1 MNTLDF
7 IKKHKLV
14 AIARKIAPVSIVRA
28 AQAVY
33 SGGIRCLE
41 ITFDQASL
49 SCIEDTAFSI
59 ASVKKALG
67 DDVCVGAGTV
77 VTIEQVK
84 AAHEAGADFVLSPD
98 TNPLVIAET
107 KKLGM
112 ISVPGAM
119 TPTEIMY
126 AYNSGADIV
135 KVFPAGFLGLDYYKA
150 VRAPINHVPLMA
162 VGGIDETNVASFFEA
177 GYCSCGIGSNIM
189 KNALIEAGSYEAL
202 TLLAE
207 KFVKSCKAYV

>member
-1 MNTLDF
+1 MNAVDF

-14 AIARKIAPVSIVRA
+14 AIARKIAPGSIVRA

-41 ITFDQASL
+41 ITFDQASP

-59 ASVKKALG
+59 ASVKKTLG

-84 AAHEAGADFVLSPD
+84 AAQDAGADFVLSPD
-98 TNPLVIAET
+98 TNPLVH
-107 KKLGM
+107 
-112 ISVPGAM
+112 
-119 TPTEIMY
+119 

-150 VRAPINHVPLMA
+150 VRSPINHVPLMA

-189 KNALIEAGSYEAL
+189 KNALIEEGKYEAL
-202 TLLAE
+202 ASLAE

>member
-1 MNTLDF
+1 MNALDF
-7 IKKHKLV
+7 IKKYKLV
-14 AIARKIAPVSIVRA
+14 AIARKIAPDVVVRA
-28 AQAVY
+28 AEAVRT
-33 SGGIRCLE
+33 GGIRCLE
-41 ITFDQASL
+41 ITFDQASP
-49 SCIEDTAFSI
+49 SCIEDTSFSI

-84 AAHEAGADFVLSPD
+84 AAYEAGADFVLSPD

-112 ISVPGAM
+112 VSVPGAM
-119 TPTEIMY
+119 TPTEIMS

-135 KVFPAGFLGLDYYKA
+135 KLFPAGFLGIDYYKA

>member
-7 IKKHKLV
+7 IIKHKLV
-14 AIARKIAPVSIVRA
+14 AIARKIAPDVVVRA
-28 AQAVY
+28 AEAVRM
-33 SGGIRCLE
+33 GGIRCFE

-49 SCIEDTAFSI
+49 SCIEDTALSI

-98 TNPLVIAET
+98 TNPLVIATT
-107 KKLGM
+107 KKFGM
-112 ISVPGAM
+112 VSVPGAM
-119 TPTEIMY
+119 TPTEIMC

-135 KVFPAGFLGLDYYKA
+135 KLFPAGFLGLEYYKA

-189 KNALIEAGSYEAL
+189 KNTLIEEGRYEAL
-202 TLLAE
+202 ASLAE
-207 KFVKSCKAYV
+207 KFIKSCKAYV

>member
-14 AIARKIAPVSIVRA
+14 AIARKIAPGSIVRA

-41 ITFDQASL
+41 ITFDQASP

-59 ASVKKALG
+59 ASVKKTLG

-84 AAHEAGADFVLSPD
+84 AAQDA
-98 TNPLVIAET
+98 
-107 KKLGM
+107 
-112 ISVPGAM
+112 
-119 TPTEIMY
+119 
-126 AYNSGADIV
+126 GADIV

-150 VRAPINHVPLMA
+150 VRSPINHVPLMA

-189 KNALIEAGSYEAL
+189 KNALIEEGKYEAL
-202 TLLAE
+202 ASLAE

>member
-1 MNTLDF
+1 MNKLDF

-14 AIARKIAPVSIVRA
+14 AIARKIAPGSIVRV

-41 ITFDQASL
+41 ITFDQASP

-59 ASVKKALG
+59 ASVKKTLG

-84 AAHEAGADFVLSPD
+84 AAQDAGADFVLSPD
-98 TNPLVIAET
+98 TNPLVVAET
-107 KKLGM
+107 KRLGM
-112 ISVPGAM
+112 VSVPGAM
-119 TPTEIMY
+119 TPTEIMH

-162 VGGIDETNVASFFEA
+162 VGGIDETNVASFLEA

-189 KNALIEAGSYEAL
+189 KNALIEEGKYEAL
-202 TLLAE
+202 ASLAE